1 MKKTLIFILFISGLS
16 FLSDRLPYKEIQYGD
31 SLILTYDDNSGC
43 LDWDN
48 SGRRIA
54 FESSFEDS
62 KNIYFID
69 LYDLPITFS
78 RNGFHYARYINELT
92 SKNSVYIP
100 LAVSKDTAFTSPKW
114 NLTGKLLL
122 SVGQYGLKNEVFIS
136 KRITRKTLGTKIKNV
151 TAANW
156 KNDSILLIVKKDQPK
171 QLLEISRKTLK
182 SKVILNTEHNII
194 GISKQ
199 KNAIYLSSIG
209 GVCELSYSTKKS
221 VWFELPIK
229 GQTTGKLGKLNFI
242 GLDKNNS
249 AEILDLNNGTKHP
262 FSVGEKDGSPVISKD
277 EKFVAFF
284 SGYINGIVIKRVDK
298 KFYLE

>member
-1 MKKTLIFILFISGLS
+1 MKRTLIFIAFISGLS
-16 FLSDRLPYKEIQYGD
+16 FLSNRLPYKEIQYGD
-31 SLILTYDDNSGC
+31 SLILTYDDNNGG

-54 FESSFEDS
+54 FESSFEES

-69 LYDLPITFS
+69 FYDLPITFS

-92 SKNSVYIP
+92 DRNSVYNP
-100 LAVSKDTAFTSPKW
+100 LAVARDTAFTSPKW
-114 NLTGKLLL
+114 SLTGKLLL

-136 KRITRKTLGTKIKNV
+136 KRSTRKTLGTKIKNV
-151 TAANW
+151 AAANW

-209 GVCELSYSTKKS
+209 GVCELSYSTQKS
-221 VWFELPIK
+221 IWFELPIK
-229 GQTTGKLGKLNFI
+229 GQTTAKLGKLNFI

-249 AEILDLNNGTKHP
+249 AEVLDLNNGTKHP